1 MGAIRLV
8 KIMDKKAILI
18 TGVTGAVGGAIAKK
32 LDSLGATLI
41 LTGRD
46 TEKVK
51 IFIDKDLSHSN
62 HIVLKL
68 DLEDLDSISKS
79 INDLLFHDIKIDGFV
94 HASGIGEVRPLK
106 MTTPKFI
113 DKVMNINFTSFI
125 EIIRCIVSPK
135 FKNEKLSIVGIS
147 AIGAFQGYST
157 KTAYCASKAAMNAA
171 VRCLAIELG
180 DKGIR
185 VNTVAPGATQSK
197 MMDDILNLPGGE
209 QTLNKI
215 KERQFLGIC
224 SPEDIADAIL
234 FLLSD
239 SSKMITGTSLAVDG
253 GKLST

>member
-1 MGAIRLV
+1 
-8 KIMDKKAILI
+8 MDKKVFLI
-18 TGVTGAVGGAIAKK
+18 TGVTGAIGGAIARK

-46 TEKVK
+46 TKKVE
-51 IFIDKDLSHSN
+51 IFIDKELTQSN

-68 DLEDLDSISKS
+68 DLEDIDSISKS
-79 INDLLFHDIKIDGFV
+79 IDDLLFHDIRIDGFV
-94 HASGIGEVRPLK
+94 HASGVGEVRPLK

-113 DKVMNINFTSFI
+113 YKVMNINFTSFI
-125 EIIRCIVSPK
+125 EIIRCIVNSK
-135 FKNEKLSIVGIS
+135 FKNKKISIVGIS
-147 AIGAFQGYST
+147 AIGAFQGNST

-185 VNTVAPGATQSK
+185 INTVAPGATQSK
-197 MMDDILNLPGGE
+197 MMDDILSLPGGE
-209 QTLNKI
+209 QTLDKI
-215 KERQFLGIC
+215 KERQFLGVC
-224 SPEDIADAIL
+224 SPNDIADAIH

-239 SSKMITGTSLAVDG
+239 SSKMITGTCLAVDG